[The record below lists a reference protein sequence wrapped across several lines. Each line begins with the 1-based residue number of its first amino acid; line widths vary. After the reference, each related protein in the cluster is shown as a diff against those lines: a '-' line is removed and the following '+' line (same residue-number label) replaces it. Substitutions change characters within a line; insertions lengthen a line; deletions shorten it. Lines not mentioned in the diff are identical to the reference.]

1 MIQLVQ
7 AEYNIKSGYPIVR
20 RTLEDKK
27 KLIEKPGFG
36 PESCCA
42 TIEYQ
47 LRGSTRYA
55 FGNSQMKMEMP
66 PDIYTHNWVK
76 LHAEMA
82 ALVAAI
88 RRIERFDADKE
99 QVPITN
105 VYIELRPC
113 GLAAC
118 RHCKIS
124 CPTALPSITP
134 SCTQPRW
141 KNGNA
146 ALMNSAVSE
155 RLIPS
160 RKRPALKAL
169 VSPRF

>member
-1 MIQLVQ
+1 MQLVQ
-7 AEYNIKSGYPIVR
+7 VEYNIKSGYPIVR

-105 VYIELRPC
+105 V
-113 GLAAC
+113 
-118 RHCKIS
+118 
-124 CPTALPSITP
+124 
-134 SCTQPRW
+134 
-141 KNGNA
+141 
-146 ALMNSAVSE
+146 
-155 RLIPS
+155 
-160 RKRPALKAL
+160 
-169 VSPRF
+169 

>member
-113 GLAAC
+113 EANC
-118 RHCKIS
+118 MQ
-124 CPTALPSITP
+124 ALQNILSDGTTVYYSFLHPNEVEE
-134 SCTQPRW
+134 W
-141 KNGNA
+141 KR
-146 ALMNSAVSE
+146 SAHELCGV
-155 RLIPS
+155 
-160 RKRPALKAL
+160 
-169 VSPRF
+169 